1 MQSDSLSGGPQLEYY
16 VEQLRRRLPAAP
28 ENLINIYVRWA
39 PWVAIVFG
47 VLGVLAFLVLSAL
60 STVLLPFL
68 ALAGASGIH
77 AGGLALI
84 ESLIGIVVILLEI
97 VGGFMMLQRR
107 EVGWWILAFGI
118 AVGILS
124 NLLHVA
130 VLSLVVTLLIAYIHV
145 EARPQYH

>member
-84 ESLIGIVVILLEI
+84 ESLIGIVVSILEI